1 MNANILIIMG
11 IICGAFSLW
20 ALPYGFYLKS
30 IQIESLK
37 VTHALSWEEEMAYK
51 GLVTQIFNE
60 LKPHAKVHINDVI
73 KGIDSN
79 KNHKVDISIRSKV
92 EDQEILTIIKTNA
105 GDTPTD
111 IKEIEDFYSIV
122 NDIRASKGII
132 VNNAGFTPQAKHLAP
147 SYGLELYSIED
158 AKSKR
163 WKEDIKIPVLY
174 ISLRVDL
181 TSEIQLYLEEGDRLF
196 TDPDK
201 QIISIDGGKTITTL
215 PKLFSLLWNDNKIP
229 RIEDKGLVHQIKFDA
244 DKVFI
249 MVRDNN
255 WTKAD
260 KYILNYRIERDGY
273 LKYFEPS
280 EYRAIKDHLTGQIE
294 PTELAVK
301 IGPFNEVHSW
311 IKVNDIENIIK
322 RTKGYLITAT
332 ESSEKIKD
340 HFYKSEMSLKKID

>member
-1 MNANILIIMG
+1 MNANVLIIMG

-20 ALPYGFYLKS
+20 AIPYGFHLKS

-37 VTHALSWEEEMAYK
+37 VSHTLSWEEEMAYK

-92 EDQEILTIIKTNA
+92 EGQEILTIIKTNA

-111 IKEIEDFYSIV
+111 IKEIEDFYSTV

-132 VNNAGFTPQAKHLAP
+132 VNNAGFTQQAKHLAP

-181 TSEIQLYLEEGDRLF
+181 TSQFQLYLEEGDRLF
-196 TDPDK
+196 KDTDK

-229 RIEDKGLVHQIKFDA
+229 RSEGEGIVHQINFDT
-244 DKVFI
+244 DEVLV
-249 MVRDNN
+249 MVRDNK

-273 LKYFEPS
+273 LKYFEPT

-294 PTELAVK
+294 PTELAIT

-311 IKVNDIENIIK
+311 IKVNDIENIMK

-340 HFYKSEMSLKKID
+340 HPYKSEMSLKKLD